1 MKNTL
6 NIFNSLNLDLEL
18 FYSIRVNK
26 GELYFQGDYN
36 STLIASLKNDGYEF
50 TIDDFGYSNGK
61 KIFNLGL
68 WEENVTVNIIMT

>member
-26 GELYFQGDYN
+26 GELHFQGDYN
-36 STLIASLKNDGYEF
+36 LTLIALLQNDGYEF

-68 WEENVTVNIIMT
+68 CEDNVTVNIIMT